1 LTASADAVPLVKHLI
16 PKASPDALKALGEA
30 VMNQAKQKG
39 VLILASVSSEGSA
52 LILAWVA
59 DAVVKSQGV
68 KAGDIVK
75 QLAQACGG
83 GGGGKPTF
91 AQAGGK
97 HGHALAEAV
106 RQFSL

>member
-1 LTASADAVPLVKHLI
+1 
-16 PKASPDALKALGEA
+16 
-30 VMNQAKQKG
+30 
-39 VLILASVSSEGSA
+39 
-52 LILAWVA
+52 
-59 DAVVKSQGV
+59 VVKAHGV

-97 HGHALAEAV
+97 NGEALAEALHTFA
-106 RQFSL
+106 FSKV

>member
-1 LTASADAVPLVKHLI
+1 
-16 PKASPDALKALGEA
+16 
-30 VMNQAKQKG
+30 
-39 VLILASVSSEGSA
+39 
-52 LILAWVA
+52 VA

-97 HGHALAEAV
+97 HGHALTEAV

>member
-1 LTASADAVPLVKHLI
+1 
-16 PKASPDALKALGEA
+16 
-30 VMNQAKQKG
+30 
-39 VLILASVSSEGSA
+39 

-59 DAVVKSQGV
+59 DAVVKAHGV

-75 QLAQACGG
+75 QLAQTCGG

-97 HGHALAEAV
+97 NGEALAEALHTFA
-106 RQFSL
+106 FSKV